1 MGVPVEMILSLLV
14 KTKHEG
20 GDIQELL
27 SKTPSFMLLQTL
39 EFARENLPMVKKNKQ
54 ESMDS
59 VMKGIETH
67 LGLDKIRVKC
77 EITTN
82 MEAYE

>member
-1 MGVPVEMILSLLV
+1 MGVPVEMILTLLV
-14 KTKHEG
+14 KTEHEG

-27 SKTPSFMLLQTL
+27 SKTPSFMLLKTL
-39 EFARENLPMVKKNKQ
+39 EFAREHLPMVKKDKK